1 MVLEIPSGKGKDGD
15 RNTSY
20 LHHKASHRKKRN
32 FIHGIRDGVGVW
44 QVQHEKIEEEVE
56 WYFDWIFSSSEPS
69 DKNFQELL
77 QHVRVS
83 DLCDPRV

>member
-1 MVLEIPSGKGKDGD
+1 M
-15 RNTSY
+15 
-20 LHHKASHRKKRN
+20 
-32 FIHGIRDGVGVW
+32 
-44 QVQHEKIEEEVE
+44 QHEKIEEEVE

-69 DKNFQELL
+69 DENFQELL